1 MRNTG
6 GEINSSHL
14 QHIPEQRHP
23 IHVQK
28 KTLITAA
35 RDSGEAAKLAKAR
48 GGEVLWFFRA
58 GMDSTQTRL
67 SKRIARLWC
76 IIQKQVMYGHCVREG
91 FNKRES
97 CLSFGGN
104 IVFFLF
110 SFFLSILIYSWLY
123 RQQTTS
129 AAYCFIEICRPAGH
143 AEAHASHMHTW
154 RAVSADWGS
163 RIWNVNKFKRKL
175 LCVYL

>member
-14 QHIPEQRHP
+14 QYIPEQRHP

-35 RDSGEAAKLAKAR
+35 RESGEAAKLTKAG
-48 GGEVLWFFRA
+48 GGEGLWFFRA

-67 SKRIARLWC
+67 SKRITRLWC
-76 IIQKQVMYGHCVREG
+76 IIQKQVMYGRCVLER

-104 IVFFLF
+104 ILF
-110 SFFLSILIYSWLY
+110 SFFLFFFFFNLQLTL
-123 RQQTTS
+123 QTTNNFCRLLLYWNLLTCRTRGGTHVTY
-129 AAYCFIEICRPAGH
+129 AY
-143 AEAHASHMHTW
+143 M
-154 RAVSADWGS
+154 GS
-163 RIWNVNKFKRKL
+163 GVCGLRIPRLK
-175 LCVYL
+175 C